1 MNFPCGVYLEVL
13 NFIRQHPEECTATQI
28 GEAFPHLSVDDR
40 CGISHRLRC
49 EGYIE
54 RRYIDSRRTKWV
66 AIR

>member
-1 MNFPCGVYLEVL
+1 MNFPYGVYLEVL
-13 NFIRQHPEECTATQI
+13 NFIRQHPEGCTVMQI

-40 CGISHRLRC
+40 GGISHRLRY

-54 RRYIDSRRTKWV
+54 RRYVNSRKTVWV

>member
-1 MNFPCGVYLEVL
+1 MNFPSGPCLEVL
-13 NFIRQHPEECTATQI
+13 NFIRQHPEGCTATQI

-40 CGISHRLRC
+40 CGISHRLRY